1 MAKAQGKAKGGKR
14 AASTTTTRKTAS
26 KTTSSRKS
34 GKPAAKKPATRT
46 PAARKPAA
54 RKPAART
61 PAAKPAPKQGAKK
74 PSARATKKAPTPPSG
89 PSLEVGD
96 CLYSPFDEERFDEPV
111 HVDCAIVIQLGD
123 YKMMSY
129 LNSMMGLTEL
139 VIPPKPDGYASRR
152 ELSEAVEQA
161 LDAPLPALAVEMFKL
176 VRERFPRE
184 TDAWLSI
191 YSGGMP
197 WIDMPATEPLK
208 TMDEIAR
215 MSVRDFYVDQCC
227 DAVVVTEV
235 TEDTVTVLCDYGS

>member
-34 GKPAAKKPATRT
+34 GKPAAKKPA
-46 PAARKPAA
+46 ARKPAA
-54 RKPAART
+54 RA
-61 PAAKPAPKQGAKK
+61 PAAKPAPKRGAKK
-74 PSARATKKAPTPPSG
+74 PSARATKKAPTP

-139 VIPPKPDGYASRR
+139 VIPPKPEGYASRR
-152 ELSEAVEQA
+152 ELREAVEAA
-161 LDAPLPALAVEMFKL
+161 LDAPLPAHAVEMFKL

-197 WIDMPATEPLK
+197 WFGRPATEPLK

-215 MSVRDFYVDQCC
+215 MGVRDFYMDQCC
-227 DAVVVTEV
+227 DGVVVTEV
-235 TEDTVTVLCDYGS
+235 TEDTVTAVCDYGS

>member
-1 MAKAQGKAKGGKR
+1 MAKAAPRKGQKAS
-14 AASTTTTRKTAS
+14 ASTARKAAS
-26 KTTSSRKS
+26 KTTASRKS
-34 GKPAAKKPATRT
+34 GKPAKKPAART

-96 CLYSPFDEERFDEPV
+96 CLYSPFDEERYDEPV

-123 YKMMSY
+123 YTMMSY

-139 VIPPKPDGYASRR
+139 VIPPKADGYASRR
-152 ELSEAVEQA
+152 ELSEAVDAA
-161 LDAPLPALAVEMFKL
+161 LDAPLPAHAVEMFKL

-197 WIDMPATEPLK
+197 WFGRPATEPLK

-215 MSVRDFYVDQCC
+215 MGVRDFYMDQCC
-227 DAVVVTEV
+227 DGVIVTEV
-235 TEDTVTVLCDYGS
+235 TEDTVTALCDYGS

>member
-1 MAKAQGKAKGGKR
+1 MAKAAPRKGQKAS
-14 AASTTTTRKTAS
+14 ASTARKAAS
-26 KTTSSRKS
+26 KTTASRKS
-34 GKPAAKKPATRT
+34 GKPAKKPAART

-139 VIPPKPDGYASRR
+139 VIPPKPDGYESRR

-235 TEDTVTVLCDYGS
+235 TEDTVTALCDYGS

>member
-152 ELSEAVEQA
+152 ELSEAVDAA
-161 LDAPLPALAVEMFKL
+161 LDAPLPAHAVEMFKL

-235 TEDTVTVLCDYGS
+235 TEDTVTALCDYGS

>member
-1 MAKAQGKAKGGKR
+1 MAKAAPKKTAKGRK
-14 AASTTTTRKTAS
+14 AAAKAVPRKPAS
-26 KTTSSRKS
+26 KSS
-34 GKPAAKKPATRT
+34 GKPAAKKPAART

-54 RKPAART
+54 RKPAARA

-74 PSARATKKAPTPPSG
+74 PAARATKKAPTP

-96 CLYSPFDEERFDEPV
+96 CLYSPFDDERFDEPV
-111 HVDCAIVIQLGD
+111 HADCAIVIQLGG

-152 ELSEAVEQA
+152 ELSEAVEAA
-161 LDAPLPALAVEMFKL
+161 LDAPLPAHAVEMFKL
-176 VRERFPRE
+176 VRERIPRE

-235 TEDTVTVLCDYGS
+235 TEDTVTALCDYGS

>member
-1 MAKAQGKAKGGKR
+1 MHA
-14 AASTTTTRKTAS
+14 
-26 KTTSSRKS
+26 
-34 GKPAAKKPATRT
+34 
-46 PAARKPAA
+46 
-54 RKPAART
+54 
-61 PAAKPAPKQGAKK
+61 
-74 PSARATKKAPTPPSG
+74 
-89 PSLEVGD
+89 
-96 CLYSPFDEERFDEPV
+96 
-111 HVDCAIVIQLGD
+111 DCAIVIQLGG

-152 ELSEAVEQA
+152 ELSEAVEAA
-161 LDAPLPALAVEMFKL
+161 LDAPLPAHAVEMFKL

-197 WIDMPATEPLK
+197 WFGRPATEPLK

-215 MSVRDFYVDQCC
+215 MGVRDFYVDQCC

-235 TEDTVTVLCDYGS
+235 TEDTVTAVCDYCS

>member
-1 MAKAQGKAKGGKR
+1 M
-14 AASTTTTRKTAS
+14 
-26 KTTSSRKS
+26 
-34 GKPAAKKPATRT
+34 
-46 PAARKPAA
+46 
-54 RKPAART
+54 
-61 PAAKPAPKQGAKK
+61 
-74 PSARATKKAPTPPSG
+74 
-89 PSLEVGD
+89 SL
-96 CLYSPFDEERFDEPV
+96 
-111 HVDCAIVIQLGD
+111 HADCAIVIQLGG

-139 VIPPKPDGYASRR
+139 VIPAKPDGYASRR

-161 LDAPLPALAVEMFKL
+161 LDAPLPAHAVEMFKL

-235 TEDTVTVLCDYGS
+235 TEDTVTALCDYGS

>member
-1 MAKAQGKAKGGKR
+1 MAKAAPRKGQKAS
-14 AASTTTTRKTAS
+14 ASTARKAAS
-26 KTTSSRKS
+26 KTTASRKS
-34 GKPAAKKPATRT
+34 GKPAKKPAART

-139 VIPPKPDGYASRR
+139 VIPPKADGYASRR

-215 MSVRDFYVDQCC
+215 MGVRDFYMDQCC
-227 DAVVVTEV
+227 DGVIVTEV
-235 TEDTVTVLCDYGS
+235 TEDTVTALCDYGS